1 MEKNAQRRL
10 LKFNKHCL
18 SATTVAPA
26 TLGETPKT
34 PVALNAHMNAQ
45 VNAHV
50 SAHAG
55 ADDSHLSF
63 EVTFLKQ

>member
-1 MEKNAQRRL
+1 MSLGQLQKGEVRNGERS
-10 LKFNKHCL
+10 L

-45 VNAHV
+45 VNAH
-50 SAHAG
+50 G
-55 ADDSHLSF
+55 KEEDR
-63 EVTFLKQ
+63 